1 MNPFLHLNLNHP
13 VLKDTF
19 VLPPAEEPEKGYW
32 KYYQKIPVNDTIH
45 PEILKKLLQLGL
57 LYQPSCLLFYAPP
70 GAKLKLHKDAGGP
83 DAWAINWALTPNRA
97 GMIWY
102 TTDAE
107 GEKKVAY
114 GSTTPTPFTSYQDH
128 EVTEVCREEI
138 RYPTIVKIG
147 QPHGGY
153 NHSDQ
158 GAWLLSLRF
167 MSPVTWKQAT
177 LLFKPLI
184 EI

>member
-1 MNPFLHLNLNHP
+1 MTPFLHLNLNHP

-32 KYYQKIPVNDTIH
+32 KYYQKIPVKDTMH
-45 PEILKKLLQLGL
+45 PEILKKLSQLRL
-57 LYQPSCLLFYAPP
+57 MCQQSCLLFYAPP

-83 DAWAINWALTPNRA
+83 DAWAINWALTPTRA

-114 GSTTPTPFTSYQDH
+114 GSTTPTPFTSYH
-128 EVTEVCREEI
+128 ENEVIEICREEI
-138 RYPTIVKIG
+138 HYPSIVRIG
-147 QPHGGY
+147 IPHGGY

-167 MSPVTWKQAT
+167 KTRLTWDQAT
-177 LLFKPLI
+177 VLFKPLI

>member
-1 MNPFLHLNLNHP
+1 MNPFLHLNLNQP

-19 VLPPAEEPEKGYW
+19 VFPLPENDNGYW
-32 KYYQKIPVNDTIH
+32 KYYQKIPVKDTIH
-45 PEILKKLLQLGL
+45 PAMLAKLLQMD
-57 LYQPSCLLFYAPP
+57 LYYQSNCLLFYAPP

-83 DAWAINWALTPNRA
+83 EAWAINWALTPNRA

-102 TTDAE
+102 TTDAV
-107 GEKKVAY
+107 GEEKVAY

-138 RYPTIVKIG
+138 HYPTIVKIG
-147 QPHGGY
+147 VPHGGY

-167 MSPVTWKQAT
+167 MNPLTWDQART
-177 LLFKPLI
+177 KFSAFI
-184 EI
+184 ES